1 MQATIFGDSILKAV
15 LYENGKYR
23 MNMEPEREFSAES
36 GIQIH
41 NHARFGC
48 TIRKA
53 IRWIRRDCEES
64 GKPEDSVVLEFGGN
78 DCDYDWARISQ
89 NPVLR
94 IQCKTPPEEFAALY
108 REALAL
114 IRQSGRRPVAM
125 TLPPIHS
132 LRYLNFVCKNGL
144 LKENLL
150 RWLGDAGAI
159 GRRQRLYSELALQV
173 AREEQAEV
181 IDLRAAFPQDETAL
195 AELLCEDGIHPNQ
208 KGQARI
214 LNEIR
219 TACCRNNYQTAH
231 RSL

>member
-41 NHARFGC
+41 NYARFGC

-53 IRWIRRDCEES
+53 IGWIRRDCEES

-89 NPVLR
+89 NPALR

>member
-1 MQATIFGDSILKAV
+1 
-15 LYENGKYR
+15 

-53 IRWIRRDCEES
+53 IGWIRRDCEES

>member
-41 NHARFGC
+41 NYARFGC

-108 REALAL
+108 REALVL

-132 LRYLNFVCKNGL
+132 LRYLNFVCRNGL
-144 LKENLL
+144 IKENLL

>member
-41 NHARFGC
+41 NYARFGC

-144 LKENLL
+144 IKENLL

>member
-1 MQATIFGDSILKAV
+1 MQATVFGDSILKAV

-41 NHARFGC
+41 NYARFGC

-89 NPVLR
+89 NPALR

>member
-1 MQATIFGDSILKAV
+1 
-15 LYENGKYR
+15 

-41 NHARFGC
+41 NYARFGC

>member
-41 NHARFGC
+41 NYARFGC

-89 NPVLR
+89 NPDLR

>member
-1 MQATIFGDSILKAV
+1 MQTTVFGDSILKAV

-53 IRWIRRDCEES
+53 IGWIRRDCEES

-89 NPVLR
+89 NPALR

-132 LRYLNFVCKNGL
+132 LRYLNFVCRNGL
-144 LKENLL
+144 IKENLL

>member
-1 MQATIFGDSILKAV
+1 
-15 LYENGKYR
+15 

-53 IRWIRRDCEES
+53 IGWIRRDCEES

-132 LRYLNFVCKNGL
+132 LRYLNFVCRNGL
-144 LKENLL
+144 IKENLL

>member
-48 TIRKA
+48 TIRTA
-53 IRWIRRDCEES
+53 IGWIRRDCEES

-132 LRYLNFVCKNGL
+132 LRYLNFVCRNGL
-144 LKENLL
+144 IKENLL

>member
-1 MQATIFGDSILKAV
+1 MQATVFGDSILKAV

-41 NHARFGC
+41 NYARFGC

>member
-132 LRYLNFVCKNGL
+132 LRYLNFVCRNGL
-144 LKENLL
+144 IKENLL

>member
-1 MQATIFGDSILKAV
+1 
-15 LYENGKYR
+15 

-53 IRWIRRDCEES
+53 IGWIRRDCEES

-89 NPVLR
+89 NPALR

>member
-1 MQATIFGDSILKAV
+1 
-15 LYENGKYR
+15 

-89 NPVLR
+89 NPALR

-132 LRYLNFVCKNGL
+132 LRYLNFVCRNGL
-144 LKENLL
+144 IKENLL

>member
-53 IRWIRRDCEES
+53 IGWIRRDCEES

>member
-41 NHARFGC
+41 NYARFGC

-219 TACCRNNYQTAH
+219 TACCRKNYQTAH

>member
-41 NHARFGC
+41 NYARFGC

>member
-1 MQATIFGDSILKAV
+1 
-15 LYENGKYR
+15 

-41 NHARFGC
+41 NYARFGC

-89 NPVLR
+89 NPALR

>member
-1 MQATIFGDSILKAV
+1 MQTTVFGDSILKAV

-89 NPVLR
+89 NPALR

-132 LRYLNFVCKNGL
+132 LRYLNFVCRNGL
-144 LKENLL
+144 IKENLL

>member
-1 MQATIFGDSILKAV
+1 
-15 LYENGKYR
+15 

-41 NHARFGC
+41 NYARFGC

-89 NPVLR
+89 NPALR

-132 LRYLNFVCKNGL
+132 LRYLNFVCRNGL
-144 LKENLL
+144 IKENLL

>member
-53 IRWIRRDCEES
+53 IGWIRRDCEES

-89 NPVLR
+89 NPALR

-132 LRYLNFVCKNGL
+132 LRYLNFVCRNGL
-144 LKENLL
+144 IKENLL

>member
-1 MQATIFGDSILKAV
+1 M
-15 LYENGKYR
+15 
-23 MNMEPEREFSAES
+23 
-36 GIQIH
+36 
-41 NHARFGC
+41 
-48 TIRKA
+48 
-53 IRWIRRDCEES
+53 
-64 GKPEDSVVLEFGGN
+64 LEFGGN

>member
-41 NHARFGC
+41 NYARFGC

-132 LRYLNFVCKNGL
+132 LRYLNFVCRNGL
-144 LKENLL
+144 IKENLL

>member
-1 MQATIFGDSILKAV
+1 MQATVFGDSILKAV

-53 IRWIRRDCEES
+53 IGWIRRDCEES

-89 NPVLR
+89 NPALR

-132 LRYLNFVCKNGL
+132 LRYLNFVCRNGL
-144 LKENLL
+144 IKENLL

-173 AREEQAEV
+173 GQ
-181 IDLRAAFPQDETAL
+181 RA
-195 AELLCEDGIHPNQ
+195 H
-208 KGQARI
+208 
-214 LNEIR
+214 
-219 TACCRNNYQTAH
+219 
-231 RSL
+231 

>member
-1 MQATIFGDSILKAV
+1 MQATVFGDSILKAV

-53 IRWIRRDCEES
+53 IGWIRRDCEES

-89 NPVLR
+89 NPALR

-132 LRYLNFVCKNGL
+132 LRYLNFVCRNGL
-144 LKENLL
+144 IKENLL

>member
-1 MQATIFGDSILKAV
+1 
-15 LYENGKYR
+15 

-41 NHARFGC
+41 NYARFGC

-132 LRYLNFVCKNGL
+132 LRYLNFVCRNGL
-144 LKENLL
+144 IKENLL

>member
-53 IRWIRRDCEES
+53 IGWIRRDCEES

-132 LRYLNFVCKNGL
+132 LRYLNFVCRNGL
-144 LKENLL
+144 IKENLL

>member
-1 MQATIFGDSILKAV
+1 MQATVFGDSILKAV

-53 IRWIRRDCEES
+53 IGWIRRDCEES
-64 GKPEDSVVLEFGGN
+64 GKHEDSVVLEFGGN

-89 NPVLR
+89 NPALR

-132 LRYLNFVCKNGL
+132 LRYLNFVCRNGL
-144 LKENLL
+144 IKENLL

>member
-41 NHARFGC
+41 NYARFGC

-64 GKPEDSVVLEFGGN
+64 GKHEDSVVLEFGGN

-89 NPVLR
+89 NPALR

-132 LRYLNFVCKNGL
+132 LRYLNFVCRNGL
-144 LKENLL
+144 IKENLL

>member
-1 MQATIFGDSILKAV
+1 
-15 LYENGKYR
+15 

-41 NHARFGC
+41 NYARFGC

-108 REALAL
+108 REALVL

>member
-1 MQATIFGDSILKAV
+1 MQATVFGDSILKAV

-89 NPVLR
+89 NPALR

-132 LRYLNFVCKNGL
+132 LRYLNFVCRNGL
-144 LKENLL
+144 IKENLL

>member
-1 MQATIFGDSILKAV
+1 
-15 LYENGKYR
+15 

-89 NPVLR
+89 NPALR

>member
-1 MQATIFGDSILKAV
+1 
-15 LYENGKYR
+15 

>member
-41 NHARFGC
+41 NYARFGC

-89 NPVLR
+89 NPALR

>member
-1 MQATIFGDSILKAV
+1 
-15 LYENGKYR
+15 

-41 NHARFGC
+41 NYARFGC

-64 GKPEDSVVLEFGGN
+64 GKPEDCVVLEFGGN

-89 NPVLR
+89 NPALR

>member
-1 MQATIFGDSILKAV
+1 
-15 LYENGKYR
+15 

-53 IRWIRRDCEES
+53 IGWIRRDCEES
-64 GKPEDSVVLEFGGN
+64 GEPEDSVVLEFGGN

-89 NPVLR
+89 NPALR

-132 LRYLNFVCKNGL
+132 LRYLNFVCRNGL
-144 LKENLL
+144 IKENLL

>member
-53 IRWIRRDCEES
+53 IGWIRRDCEES

-89 NPVLR
+89 NPALR

>member
-1 MQATIFGDSILKAV
+1 VQATIFGDSILKAV

-41 NHARFGC
+41 NYARFGC

>member
-89 NPVLR
+89 NPALR

-150 RWLGDAGAI
+150 QWLGDAGAI

>member
-1 MQATIFGDSILKAV
+1 MQATVFGDSILKAV

-53 IRWIRRDCEES
+53 IGWIRRDCEES

-89 NPVLR
+89 NPALR